1 MLGRSARAGSSSGT
15 LVPMSPLDAAALHA
29 ALERQ
34 QAELAPIG
42 RVLAALAAF
51 PPRLRP
57 EDWRGRAS
65 EAAEHLEEHLR
76 HELRAADSAVHSAET
91 ATRAALLDSAL
102 LDVGP
107 L

>member
-1 MLGRSARAGSSSGT
+1 MP
-15 LVPMSPLDAAALHA
+15 PMDAAALHA

-57 EDWRGRAS
+57 EDWRGEAS
-65 EAAEHLEEHLR
+65 EAAERLEQQLR
-76 HELRAADSAVHSAET
+76 HELRAADSAVHGAEQ
-91 ATRAALLDSAL
+91 ATRAALLG
-102 LDVGP
+102 VGP

>member
-1 MLGRSARAGSSSGT
+1 MP
-15 LVPMSPLDAAALHA
+15 PMDTVALHT

-57 EDWRGRAS
+57 EDWRGEAS
-65 EAAEHLEEHLR
+65 EAAERLEQQLR
-76 HELRAADSAVHSAET
+76 HELRAADSAVHGAER
-91 ATRAALLDSAL
+91 ATRAALLD
-102 LDVGP
+102 VGP